1 MSSHRFTLTV
11 ALALLVVGGVGGA
24 LAQRGTGEERGM
36 AQRAAQ
42 PPLQTLEGTLK
53 KIEIGP
59 CEHTTGRALVGV
71 HLMVETA
78 AGETVNAHLG
88 PAAQVRFVTDQLQPG
103 DALRLRAFTTDRLKA
118 GHYIVQE
125 LRIEPT
131 GRTLTLR
138 GEDLQPVWAR
148 GAGRGAAA
156 GRGWGPRAAAD
167 RPAPR
172 DGRDRGPDAAPDAR
186 PRPDPER
193 MIADIEASDLP
204 EPTRRYLLARLER
217 QARMRGMM
225 QGRGMQG
232 DRGMGRS
239 MRGDRGRGMGRG
251 MRVDRGR
258 GMGMRDDMGPGDR
271 TPADRGR
278 PDRDRRRERDRDPA
292 AHREAPEADR
302 IDRLEA
308 HIRQLRQELEQMRD
322 RSSSNQKG
330 RGGSQATD

>member
-1 MSSHRFTLTV
+1 MSSHRFTLAV
-11 ALALLVVGGVGGA
+11 ALALLVGGVGVA

-36 AQRAAQ
+36 AQRAEQ

-59 CEHTTGRALVGV
+59 CEHTTGRALVGA

-78 AGETVNAHLG
+78 GGETVNAHLG

-138 GEDLQPVWAR
+138 EEDLQPVWAR

-186 PRPDPER
+186 PRPDLER

-225 QGRGMQG
+225 QGRGMQ
-232 DRGMGRS
+232 D
-239 MRGDRGRGMGRG
+239 DRGRGMGRG
-251 MRVDRGR
+251 M
-258 GMGMRDDMGPGDR
+258 GMRDGMGPRDR
-271 TPADRGR
+271 APAERGR
-278 PDRDRRRERDRDPA
+278 PDRDRRREQDRDPA

-308 HIRQLRQELEQMRD
+308 QIRQLRRELEQMRD
-322 RSSSNQKG
+322 RPSSNEKG
-330 RGGSQATD
+330 RGGSEGAD